1 MLNIPKTPNTLN
13 KIYSSSDINRF
24 RRYLTPKNETSY
36 NRYTKNYFCPFQRYV
51 EHRPNPYRPLSRT
64 NSCKNRF
71 NFPIEK
77 EKFISCYK
85 FMDRRKLYPL
95 ITRDDLSKYIKFNT
109 TLFKHKKP
117 CGPCKNINQGNYGQ
131 NYYSI
136 NKRSFPFVNGNF
148 CGNLVKFTP
157 RINEQNSH
165 SRNNSKKIRYKLIEK
180 MPMDYT
186 EDKYKSVQNV
196 KNIFDKTP
204 KNNMEE
210 MKNEHCEG
218 FQILSRNNSNSYF
231 IRNTKTGFHKT
242 QIFNNLKPFLVDEYK
257 AFAEYN

>member
-13 KIYSSSDINRF
+13 KIYSSSDNNRF
-24 RRYLTPKNETSY
+24 RRFLTPKNETSY

-157 RINEQNSH
+157 RINDQNNH
-165 SRNNSKKIRYKLIEK
+165 SRNNSKKLRYKLIEK

-186 EDKYKSVQNV
+186 EDKYKDSKYYQE
-196 KNIFDKTP
+196 II
-204 KNNMEE
+204 
-210 MKNEHCEG
+210 
-218 FQILSRNNSNSYF
+218 QIA
-231 IRNTKTGFHKT
+231 I
-242 QIFNNLKPFLVDEYK
+242 
-257 AFAEYN
+257 